1 MVAISEMPS
10 FPAYGDD
17 DKKAFEAVYA
27 GGMSETCAGL
37 EDWITKGC
45 GNEIYICEEKGALYN
60 WQTNK
65 EMPNLDNHN
74 CFFSDFLKT
83 DEGKAAYEEMKNLV
97 SPSGVTIQ
105 QCLKTGF
112 DNPGHPMIKTVGLV
126 AGSEDSFITFK
137 ALFDPVTS
145 ARHNGYD
152 CAKALHTSDMD
163 ASKLSTSFQTKLD
176 AKDLDGGYVLTTRCR
191 TGRSI
196 SGYKLPPAISF
207 TERRKLE
214 AVIVKGL
221 QSMTGEL
228 KGSYL
233 PLKGSKSYGALDICH
248 DPKYVNGM
256 TTEEEDCLRNQ
267 VNLFQEPDSTLL
279 LSSGCGR
286 HWPDPRGIFANEDR
300 NFFVWVN
307 EEDQM
312 RIVSMQKGA
321 AITEI
326 FTRFSNATAA
336 VQTTL
341 EAEGCGFMQNPHL
354 GWILTCP
361 SNLGTGLRA
370 GTMMKVPLMSSRP
383 DFKSTLATMKLQAR
397 GTGGVDSASTGG
409 TWDISNADRLGFSEV
424 ELCNIFIEG
433 ATFVI
438 LAEKALEK
446 FDGEATATD
455 FPMEI
460 EIAGEK
466 YTTYLTALKA
476 HLEALPKRAC

>member
-1 MVAISEMPS
+1 MVAIAEMKQFS
-10 FPAYGDD
+10 AYTPE
-17 DKKAFEAVYA
+17 DKAAFEEAYA
-27 GGMSETCAGL
+27 GGMSETCKDLA
-37 EDWITKGC
+37 EWIRLGC
-45 GNEIYICEEKGALYN
+45 GDEVYVCEEKKATYN
-60 WQTNK
+60 WQTTTDLPDLS
-65 EMPNLDNHN
+65 EHN
-74 CFFSDFLKT
+74 CYFSDVLKT
-83 DEGKAAYEEMKNLV
+83 PEGKKMYEELKDKKTAL
-97 SPSGVTIQ
+97 GVTLG

-126 AGSEDSFITFK
+126 AGDEDSFVTFK
-137 ALFDPVTS
+137 ALFDPVTA

-152 CAKALHTSDMD
+152 PVNSLQTNDMD

-176 AKDLDGGYVLTTRCR
+176 AKDCDGGYILTTRCR

-196 SGYKLPPAISF
+196 SGFKLPPAISF

-214 AVIVKGL
+214 AIIVKGL
-221 QSMTGEL
+221 QSLTGEL

-233 PLKGSKSYGALDICH
+233 PLKGSKSYGTYEICH
-248 DPKYVNGM
+248 DKALVNGM
-256 TTEEEDCLRNQ
+256 TEEQEEALRNSG
-267 VNLFQEPDSTLL
+267 NLFQEPDSTLL

-286 HWPDPRGIFANEDR
+286 HWPDARGIFANDDR

-326 FTRFSNATAA
+326 FTRFSNATAQ
-336 VQTTL
+336 VQKVL
-341 EAEGCGFMQNPHL
+341 KENECDFMSNPHL

-370 GTMMKVPLMSSRP
+370 GTMMKVPLFSARP
-383 DFKSTLATMKLQAR
+383 DFKKVLANMKLQAR
-397 GTGGVDSASTGG
+397 GTAGVDSASTGG

-424 ELCNIFIEG
+424 QLCNIFIEG

-446 FDGEATATD
+446 FDGDKNAED
-455 FPMEI
+455 FPMDIEI
-460 EIAGEK
+460 EGTK
-466 YTTYLTALKA
+466 FTTYKTALEA
-476 HLEALPKRAC
+476 HLAALPKRS